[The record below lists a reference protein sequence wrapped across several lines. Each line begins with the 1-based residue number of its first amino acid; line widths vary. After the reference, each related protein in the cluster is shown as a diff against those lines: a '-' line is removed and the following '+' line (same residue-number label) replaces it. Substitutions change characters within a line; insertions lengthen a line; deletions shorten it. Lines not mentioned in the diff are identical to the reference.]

1 MGSVEIILKSSFYL
15 PFSGAQFQILKPSQ
29 NLTAA
34 GLLGWDAGELGGGVS
49 GSRRFERTIILQI
62 QRSVWGTP
70 VSQLKAT
77 RYLETSTATYLLP
90 KHHVAIEPL

>member
-34 GLLGWDAGELGGGVS
+34 GLLGWDAGELGGGSVGPDVS
-49 GSRRFERTIILQI
+49 
-62 QRSVWGTP
+62 
-70 VSQLKAT
+70 K
-77 RYLETSTATYLLP
+77 
-90 KHHVAIEPL
+90 EPLSFKFRGLFGALLSPS